1 MLQLNQRIHR
11 LISLA
16 AHNRYLLRSL
26 DIMSTTILLLPTVL
40 GDPEMDKLVHAEH
53 LAIAGAIQRRD
64 PDAAE
69 TAAREH
75 IRQSRKRRLRMFI
88 FDEEGR

>member
-1 MLQLNQRIHR
+1 M
-11 LISLA
+11 SP
-16 AHNRYLLRSL
+16 YL
-26 DIMSTTILLLPTVL
+26 
-40 GDPEMDKLVHAEH
+40 AEH
-53 LAIAGAIQRRD
+53 LAIAGAMQRRD

-69 TAAREH
+69 AAAREH